1 MLSTS
6 DTTLSSRFT
15 PQERRIA
22 DLLLLGY
29 STEEIAKEL
38 KIAKRTVKM
47 HLNRMYIRAGITDG
61 IKRVKLA
68 VRLYREREGKCD

>member
-1 MLSTS
+1 MVFKSA
-6 DTTLSSRFT
+6 TTLTERFT

-22 DLLLLGY
+22 GLLLLGY

-38 KIAKRTVKM
+38 KIANRTVKM

-68 VRLYREREGKCD
+68 VRLYREQNGRNL